1 VAINDRTGSK
11 AEAKIAWRIKLSCQ
25 N

>member
-1 VAINDRTGSK
+1 VAINDRTGSET
-11 AEAKIAWRIKLSCQ
+11 EAKIAWRIKLSCQ